1 MKFTSLTTMIT
12 SAAVLVGIVKAQPD
26 PNGGP
31 CAQNSNYECGRLAGY
46 NGNMPFLFYCN
57 EDNIVE
63 TVKMCTCIQ
72 CCTVTHG
79 GVGDIGSTNCT

>member
-1 MKFTSLTTMIT
+1 MKFVSLTTMIM
-12 SAAVLVGIVKAQPD
+12 SAAVLVGIVKAQD

-31 CAQNSNYECGRLAGY
+31 CAHNSNYECGRLAGY

-63 TVKMCTCIQ
+63 TVKMCTCME
-72 CCTVTHG
+72 CCYVVNG
-79 GVGDIGSTNCT
+79 GVGDDGYANCT